1 MILLLLPQ
9 NLDSISNLRSNTEH
23 ELKASVYRNI
33 LYQLSILK
41 DFEEIS
47 GNQFNVSEKI
57 INNAPMTVN
66 RYCLLNKFVLSYGE
80 NIQVIQRYLKMK
92 QSVGLVKIKK
102 RILQNLKEKP
112 ISSSLN
118 IAKLNSIYNLYG
130 GFRL

>member
-1 MILLLLPQ
+1 
-9 NLDSISNLRSNTEH
+9 
-23 ELKASVYRNI
+23 
-33 LYQLSILK
+33 
-41 DFEEIS
+41 
-47 GNQFNVSEKI
+47 
-57 INNAPMTVN
+57 MTVN
-66 RYCLLNKFVLSYGE
+66 RYCLLNKFVLSYGK

-130 GFRL
+130 DFRL